1 MDMLCEISYYLWIII
16 PWIIQVLGRNGP
28 VIPPKFLPVPRH
40 ITVHRGETAMLEC
53 TVENLGTK
61 KVTWRKI
68 PYITP
73 ITTGEQLFAQDNRFQ
88 AKHISWKQQWNLS
101 IKNVQLHDAGA
112 YECQVSV
119 RGLMLRQNITLS
131 VIDAILPRK
140 AEIRISGTEFP
151 EKGSS
156 IKLFCN
162 ATGTPNPPDD
172 IQWFK
177 DGEKLFSDPYE
188 KIYIKKHYARNAG
201 VLTSS
206 LEIKSSKLDDNGTY
220 ICRATSHSQ
229 DDLITKMKVNVL
241 SAGSN
246 YAKRGTLNHT
256 TRPESVDPRDA
267 ARFLSSTAGLICTV
281 LFLQVILHVGVLS

>member
-1 MDMLCEISYYLWIII
+1 MII

-28 VIPPKFLPVPRH
+28 VLPPKFLPVPRH

-256 TRPESVDPRDA
+256 SRPESVDPRDA

-281 LFLQVILHVGVLS
+281 LFLQVVLHVGVLS